1 MRDACVVRTTDGT
14 FHMIWTSGWSENNIG
29 YASTKDFVTW
39 SEQKEIPVVAHE
51 PTVRNSW
58 APEVAFDPK
67 RGEFI
72 LFWASTIPRK
82 FTATAGSSETDY
94 NHRMYYTTTKDFTTF
109 APTQLFY
116 DPGFSVIDANLRS
129 ADGRHYLIIKAEG
142 LSPPKKQ
149 LQIAS
154 SADVRGP
161 FSPLSAPVT
170 PAGLGVEGTTA
181 LRIGAQTLL
190 YFDAFQTEN

>member
-1 MRDACVVRTTDGT
+1 MSCTSSSKREPRRRDNPYRPA
-14 FHMIWTSGWSENNIG
+14 IN
-29 YASTKDFVTW
+29 
-39 SEQKEIPVVAHE
+39 
-51 PTVRNSW
+51 
-58 APEVAFDPK
+58 
-67 RGEFI
+67 
-72 LFWASTIPRK
+72 
-82 FTATAGSSETDY
+82 
-94 NHRMYYTTTKDFTTF
+94 
-109 APTQLFY
+109 
-116 DPGFSVIDANLRS
+116 DANLRS
-129 ADGRHYLIIKAEG
+129 AEGRHYLIIKAEG
-142 LSPPKKQ
+142 LSPPKKH